1 MRRSLPVGGSPA
13 VGKADMVAKSREE
26 NRPYAVAIDFAQA
39 YGRRELILE
48 LACRLADHT
57 AVERVWLFGSPVRGD
72 YFAPFGIDLDR
83 GADAGSLDWLELSLD
98 FEEDAPTLLCIDLVR
113 MEKAPEHLREQNHDE
128 GIVIH
133 ERSRAEAT
141 V

>member
-1 MRRSLPVGGSPA
+1 
-13 VGKADMVAKSREE
+13 MVAKSHEE

-48 LACRLADHT
+48 LARRLADHT
-57 AVERVWLFGSPVRGD
+57 AVKRVWLFGSPVRGD
-72 YFAPFGIDLDR
+72 YFAPFGIDL
-83 GADAGSLDWLELSLD
+83 AIE
-98 FEEDAPTLLCIDLVR
+98 APTLDRSIGWSSR
-113 MEKAPEHLREQNHDE
+113 WTSRRTHLRSCASISSVGRKRLSISASRTTDD